1 MLTLTLVHLSQLRC
15 FQKPTS
21 PRHKNQRH
29 SSESHQPQDSLQTK
43 AKRKKKEY
51 SRHLVPGPVPVSKL
65 VYGIQNNTN
74 KFNLILTGT
83 FPPTGFLSSLRTM
96 KANPSEANPLA

>member
-1 MLTLTLVHLSQLRC
+1 MFPEAHITKTQKPKAQLR
-15 FQKPTS
+15 KPPASGLTPDKSKEKEERIQQAPGPRAS
-21 PRHKNQRH
+21 PR
-29 SSESHQPQDSLQTK
+29 
-43 AKRKKKEY
+43 
-51 SRHLVPGPVPVSKL
+51 KL